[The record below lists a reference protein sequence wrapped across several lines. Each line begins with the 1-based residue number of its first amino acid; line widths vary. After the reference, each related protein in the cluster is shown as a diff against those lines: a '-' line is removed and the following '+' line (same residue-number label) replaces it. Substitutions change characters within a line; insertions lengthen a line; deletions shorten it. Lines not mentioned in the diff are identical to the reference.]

1 MYLLWKYLVIFG
13 SKLLQWSRFLVGIT
27 VFKFL
32 RKFRNVWWHGKCQR
46 SGPHIIILRK
56 GWHLSDFLQI
66 VFHILALKT
75 QQFWT
80 FMPRF
85 LKQYMYNSLI
95 CIHLKMILTLTILQ
109 VVASEDDYFLLLCY
123 KRNPQRLMSLRFL
136 KIQLGEYV
144 KSIIYS

>member
-1 MYLLWKYLVIFG
+1 MKFQAFHVNPGEKLKKKDVNNNLSNFMSVFPNTYLPVTWIVIVD

-80 FMPRF
+80 FLPHF
-85 LKQYMYNSLI
+85 LKQYMYI
-95 CIHLKMILTLTILQ
+95 RYT
-109 VVASEDDYFLLLCY
+109 F
-123 KRNPQRLMSLRFL
+123 F
-136 KIQLGEYV
+136 V
-144 KSIIYS
+144 KSQHS